1 MCRLLRMRMLLTL
14 TDGADTTIIH
24 VPVVLDPVA
33 QLFPNGLKV
42 CRPGH
47 KVEGGFSP

>member
-1 MCRLLRMRMLLTL
+1 MCRLLRMSLLLTL

-33 QLFPNGLKV
+33 QLFPKDI
-42 CRPGH
+42 
-47 KVEGGFSP
+47 